1 MLQKNKDYKKT
12 ENNSYKEG
20 NMTPSQLSS
29 YLDVIFAKKSKHSTF
44 IWGGHGVGK
53 SSILRSSAEKHGYTV
68 IDFRISQ
75 VESIDVAGM
84 YYPAEVNGVTAIQN
98 LAPTYFLDM
107 IESALKN
114 NGQSKICLF
123 FDEHNMGRRET
134 MNATFE
140 QVLDRKVKGKKMPED
155 VIIVCAGNPETD
167 DYDTTTMSESLK
179 DRLVHVYLSADRND
193 FVSWAAAN
201 NIHKDVL
208 TFASSGHM
216 NFEDAGFR
224 AKLKPSSRSLAR
236 LSDLLKLGFDK
247 AVEDE
252 VILGVLGVELGVQ
265 FIKNRQEPEKA
276 FDAEE
281 MLSFASRPEDFHRF
295 KSYCNPENTRLDILN
310 TSMISFANFVD
321 NHNIQLSDS
330 QVDSIGMFMMEL
342 PAELLYKFWKDV
354 NTNYEKSYKSQ
365 KTIESITIPMY
376 TGRLS
381 ALKDRVL
388 SLTPEKKSDNI
399 DSSEVSF

>member
-1 MLQKNKDYKKT
+1 
-12 ENNSYKEG
+12 
-20 NMTPSQLSS
+20 MTPKQLSS
-29 YLDVIFAKKSKHSTF
+29 YLDVVFKNKSKHSTF
-44 IWGGHGVGK
+44 LWGEHGVGK
-53 SSILRSSAEKHGYTV
+53 STIVRDVASKYGYKV

-84 YYPAEVNGVTAIQN
+84 YYPTEKNGVTAIEN

-107 IESALKN
+107 IESALEN
-114 NGQSKICLF
+114 NGESKICLF

-140 QVLDRKVKGKKMPED
+140 QVLDRRVKGKKMPQD
-155 VIIVCAGNPETD
+155 VIIICAGNPETD

-193 FVSWAAAN
+193 FITWAN
-201 NIHKDVL
+201 QNEIHRDVL
-208 TFASSGHM
+208 NFASSGHM
-216 NFEDAGFR
+216 EFQDKGFR

-247 AVEDE
+247 SVEDE

-265 FIKNRQEPEKA
+265 FIKNRQEPEKS

-281 MLSFASRPEDFHRF
+281 MMSFSERPGAFERF

-310 TSMISFANFVD
+310 TSMNSFASFV
-321 NHNIQLSDS
+321 NANNIDLTDS
-330 QVDSIGMFMMEL
+330 QVDSVGMFMMEI
-342 PAELLYKFWKDV
+342 PAELLYKFWKDI
-354 NTNYEKSYKSQ
+354 NTNYETSYKSQ
-365 KTIESITIPMY
+365 KTIESITVPMF
-376 TGRLS
+376 TGRLCDL
-381 ALKDRVL
+381 LKRVN
-388 SLTPEKKSDNI
+388 SLTPETKKEEYG
-399 DSSEVSF
+399 EVPF